1 MARTC
6 CCSRPSRVE
15 RIEGKVSG
23 LARPST
29 GLARQRLQRGNPR
42 VRLAG

>member
-1 MARTC
+1 VDVLLFNAF
-6 CCSRPSRVE
+6 SRVE
-15 RIEGKVSG
+15 RIEVQVS
-23 LARPST
+23 